1 MKKVISVSVDE
12 EVYVWL
18 NRKRENY
25 FAINVSGLVNQLL
38 LDFIKTEEP
47 Q

>member
-1 MKKVISVSVDE
+1 MKKVISASVDE
-12 EVYVWL
+12 EVYEWL

-25 FAINVSGLVNQLL
+25 FTINVSGLVNQLL
-38 LDFIKTEEP
+38 LDFIKKEST